1 MGIHSAVQQSAITNI
16 FGGLCYSVFAFHSIL
31 SFSPSFISQCSLFF
45 NSQSF
50 HTPSIRAILIHHPPT
65 ISSTPSHKMMPL
77 PQIHKFFSGIGT
89 RCRQLLCLKS
99 PPPSRAIEISAPFNF
114 KEGPA
119 IHFPGYSEDDISLMR
134 EKALASTAVVE
145 DGRFDY
151 HTKRVVLR
159 SRGGSFSCGLG
170 ERMVYHA
177 R

>member
-1 MGIHSAVQQSAITNI
+1 MGTVISYPFNQSYTYPSSPHHIFDTVSQNDAITT
-16 FGGLCYSVFAFHSIL
+16 
-31 SFSPSFISQCSLFF
+31 
-45 NSQSF
+45 NSQVLL
-50 HTPSIRAILIHHPPT
+50 RNWNQM
-65 ISSTPSHKMMPL
+65 SST
-77 PQIHKFFSGIGT
+77 T
-89 RCRQLLCLKS
+89 VKS

-134 EKALASTAVVE
+134 EKALASTAIVE

-151 HTKRVVLR
+151 HTKKVVPR

-177 R
+177 RRVSKGPLY